1 MLLHMPAPW
10 RVAITRDESTDGP
23 LNRAL
28 RDAGFVAVACPVAEE
43 RPSADPQP
51 LLAAAGELE
60 RFDWAI
66 FASRRAVA
74 ALAAARGKAW
84 PRTLR
89 TAAVGSSTAA
99 ALLEAGATSAV
110 VAPDSGAEAL
120 WSWLENKDDW
130 TQRRVLIPT
139 VAGGRRAVI
148 DGLIAAGA
156 QVTVI
161 EAYRMEARPAADVAA
176 DWRAAAAEAVILA
189 SPRAVDL
196 LVGAI
201 GRDALADLAAIVA
214 IGATTAVALKEHGI
228 DPAVSPTSSFTAA
241 ARALAELEQRGRT
254 SAVHTDA

>member
-1 MLLHMPAPW
+1 MLCPVTPW

-23 LNRAL
+23 LTRAL
-28 RDAGFVAVACPVAEE
+28 RDAGFAAVACPVAEE
-43 RPSADPQP
+43 RPPADRRP
-51 LLAAAGELE
+51 LIAAAAELE

-74 ALAAARGKAW
+74 AVAAARAGAW
-84 PRTLR
+84 PPELR

-99 ALLEAGATSAV
+99 ALLEAGATTPV
-110 VAPDSGAEAL
+110 VAPDSGAVAL
-120 WSWLENKDDW
+120 WSLLKDTDDW
-130 TQRRVLIPT
+130 SRRRVLIPA

-156 QVTVI
+156 QVTIV
-161 EAYRMEARPAADVAA
+161 EAYRMEPRPAVDVAA

-201 GRDALADLAAIVA
+201 GRDALIGLRAIVA

-228 DPAVSPTSSFTAA
+228 DPVVSPMQSFAA
-241 ARALAELEQRGRT
+241 VARTLAELEQHGRLP
-254 SAVHTDA
+254 AAHTDA